1 MFLVTICEWFSE
13 TSAGELADDEISRPG
28 TIRLGSLGSGQ
39 GWGIVCIQVRWI
51 YEVLRSR

>member
-39 GWGIVCIQVRWI
+39 GSGIVIVQVRWI
-51 YEVLRSR
+51 L